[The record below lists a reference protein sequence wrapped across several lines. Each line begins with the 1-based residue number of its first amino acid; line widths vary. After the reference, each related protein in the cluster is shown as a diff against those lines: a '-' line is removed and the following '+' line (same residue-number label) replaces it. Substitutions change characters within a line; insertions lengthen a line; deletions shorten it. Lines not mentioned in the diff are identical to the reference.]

1 MLREDGKMM
10 SDTTATATTATTAT
24 IATIVTTAVALAVRM

>member
-10 SDTTATATTATTAT
+10 SVAIATATVTAT
-24 IATIVTTAVALAVRM
+24 IADALAVRM